1 MKHILTNVFIVIS
14 SLLIGFFFAE
24 VALRL
29 INSSGNNYD
38 IEMWQY
44 SKKLKKISSNVS
56 LGHEHV
62 KSSNAIL
69 QNVEVRTNSLGM
81 RGPEPKQVFERRI
94 LFLGSSIT
102 MGWGVEEGN
111 IFTTII
117 EKKFKLDGFEV
128 DILNS
133 GVGNYNTERYIENFF
148 LNLEILKPDDI
159 VIHYFINDVEI
170 LKHTTGNFITRNLQI
185 GVVAWRV
192 YNQIFGNIGE
202 TSLENYYKSLYLE
215 NAQSFIRMR
224 KALRRLV
231 EYCKMHNIKLY
242 LSMVPDIHNLEKYPF
257 YDVHDKMQMI
267 AEKHN
272 IPFVDFIDKFKNFPT
287 NNLWNLPNDPHPN
300 KLGHQIM
307 ADQLY
312 PILMKTDK

>member
-148 LNLEILKPDDI
+148 FKFRDI
-159 VIHYFINDVEI
+159 
-170 LKHTTGNFITRNLQI
+170 
-185 GVVAWRV
+185 
-192 YNQIFGNIGE
+192 
-202 TSLENYYKSLYLE
+202 
-215 NAQSFIRMR
+215 
-224 KALRRLV
+224 
-231 EYCKMHNIKLY
+231 
-242 LSMVPDIHNLEKYPF
+242 
-257 YDVHDKMQMI
+257 
-267 AEKHN
+267 
-272 IPFVDFIDKFKNFPT
+272 
-287 NNLWNLPNDPHPN
+287 
-300 KLGHQIM
+300 
-307 ADQLY
+307 
-312 PILMKTDK
+312 KT